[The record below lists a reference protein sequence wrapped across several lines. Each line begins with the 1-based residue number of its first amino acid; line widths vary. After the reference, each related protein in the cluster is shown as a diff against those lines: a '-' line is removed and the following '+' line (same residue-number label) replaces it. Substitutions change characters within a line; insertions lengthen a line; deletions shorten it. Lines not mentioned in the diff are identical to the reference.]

1 MKLAAVKG
9 GQFALFLFPESH
21 PMADETNQS
30 DAKRET
36 RRGADADNEARL
48 ARHGFADLPVV
59 FAIQNPDRSIIQE
72 HQACYQCMTEGF
84 YGRGIAGTYYQ
95 EGDII
100 VAEFVPNEQMMPLNR
115 AAALKVITWRE
126 SLPQTK
132 APIDIGDLS
141 EAAQMLAKDPR
152 VTDLPPDD
160 YQRAVT
166 ELATRLKIKRSG
178 GTSLD
183 LPQMSSHN
191 FAPVSGGK
199 SPPILGAKL
208 SDMAQ
213 RGPGFN
219 QTGPGS
225 PASGAGGVR
234 RATSAPAPLG
244 GNPQR

>member
-1 MKLAAVKG
+1 MKLAAVNG
-9 GQFALFLFPESH
+9 GQLAFFLCPESH
-21 PMADETNQS
+21 PMADESTPNES
-30 DAKRET
+30 KRDA

-48 ARHGFADLPVV
+48 ARYGFADLPDV
-59 FAIQNPDRSIIQE
+59 FAIQNPDRSLIQE
-72 HQACYQCMTEGF
+72 RQACYQCMSDGF
-84 YGRGIAGTYYQ
+84 YGRGVTGTYYQ

-115 AAALKVITWRE
+115 AAALKVIAWRE
-126 SLPQTK
+126 SLPQGK
-132 APIDIGDLS
+132 APVDIGDMA

-160 YQRAVT
+160 YQRAVI
-166 ELATRLKIKRSG
+166 ELATRLKIKRLG
-178 GTSLD
+178 KDALE
-183 LPQMSSHN
+183 LPQMSAHN

-219 QTGPGS
+219 HPSAPGS
-225 PASGAGGVR
+225 TAIGGVR